1 MWMEEK
7 IFKNRLMKESLVECT
22 IKDLRLRTI
31 IGFNDIET
39 KEKQDVVVSITYKYN
54 AREAIDADDVRLG
67 FNYKTL
73 TKKIIAFVENARF
86 KLLEALAQGIY
97 DIVAENKELKEISV
111 KVEKPGALRFTD
123 NVIVKISS

>member
-1 MWMEEK
+1 
-7 IFKNRLMKESLVECT
+7 MKENWIECT

-39 KEKQDVVVSITYKYN
+39 KEKQDVVITICYKYD
-54 AREAIDADDVRLG
+54 AQQAIQADDVKLG

-73 TKKIIAFVENARF
+73 TKKIISFVEGARF
-86 KLLEALAQGIY
+86 KLLETLAQGIF
-97 DIVAENKELKEISV
+97 DIIAENKELKDISV

>member
-1 MWMEEK
+1 
-7 IFKNRLMKESLVECT
+7 MKETWVECT

-39 KEKQDVVVSITYKYN
+39 KEKQDVVITVCYKYN
-54 AREAIDADDVRLG
+54 AQKAIEADDVKFG
-67 FNYKTL
+67 FNYKSL

-86 KLLEALAQGIY
+86 KLLEALAQGIF
-97 DIVAENKELKEISV
+97 DIVAENKELKDLSV

>member
-1 MWMEEK
+1 MTETW
-7 IFKNRLMKESLVECT
+7 VECT

-39 KEKQDVVVSITYKYN
+39 KEKQDVVITICYKYN
-54 AREAIDADDVRLG
+54 AQQAIKADDVKVG

-73 TKKIIAFVENARF
+73 TKKIIAFVEGAHFN
-86 KLLEALAQGIY
+86 LLEALAQRIF
-97 DIVAENKELKEISV
+97 DIVSENIELKDISV

-123 NVIVKISS
+123 NVIVKITS